1 MIESEAQFG
10 KVVRTAFGS
19 PMSLFVLSLAAIV
32 VTFGL
37 ANSTLAFE
45 TKTRFFAAIIVAYIL
60 FCVVSFVG
68 RSGTPFSNA
77 SGQARVDSDLD
88 RKLALL
94 EDAATYFAG
103 TIRTADMMRLVA
115 AKMREIVPFDDCVLL
130 KVDVIDG
137 KFRAIHADGV
147 MAPMLRN
154 SEFGIGVGL
163 AGRAYGTRMVE
174 AVQGRVVTDE
184 TYHSLAVESSRA
196 SVAVP
201 LVSRGEV
208 VAVLQLFSQDRDAFR
223 KAQCD
228 LLEAVAN
235 RIEPLVSGSMSYEA
249 SVDNALTDPTTEL
262 PNERAF
268 FLVLENQIAETQRR
282 PEDRHVSV
290 LSVDVKCFGEINTRF
305 GHATGDRLLNFVADK
320 IKSQLRQMDFI
331 ARARNDEFL
340 IVLPTAA
347 DATAAEVIDRLRTE
361 FFDCRFRANDVQT
374 TDVDLNFGHASFGE
388 DGESAKTIV
397 ACARERREQSKLSV
411 RGSVVWFPKEYVN

>member
-1 MIESEAQFG
+1 MTESDAQLG
-10 KVVRTAFGS
+10 KAVRSAFGS

-37 ANSTLAFE
+37 ANSTIAFE
-45 TKTRFFAAIIVAYIL
+45 TKTRFFAAIVVAYIL
-60 FCVVSFVG
+60 FCIVSFVG
-68 RSGTPFSNA
+68 RSGNA
-77 SGQARVDSDLD
+77 LWNVEGFDNANLDLD
-88 RKLALL
+88 RKLSLL
-94 EDAATYFAG
+94 EDAANFFAG
-103 TIRTADMMRLVA
+103 TLRTSDTMRLIA
-115 AKMREIVPFDDCVLL
+115 AKLREIVPFDDCVLL
-130 KVDVIDG
+130 KVDLIEG
-137 KFRAIHADGV
+137 RFRAVHSDGN

-154 SEFGIGVGL
+154 SEFGLGVGL
-163 AGRAYGTRMVE
+163 AGRAFRSQMVE
-174 AVQGRVVTDE
+174 AVQGRVATDE
-184 TYHSLAVESSRA
+184 TYHSLAMESSRA

-208 VAVLQLFSQDRDAFR
+208 VAVLQLFARDQNAFGKDQR
-223 KAQCD
+223 D

-268 FLVLENQIAETQRR
+268 FLVLENQIAETQRK
-282 PEDRHVSV
+282 PEDRQVSV
-290 LSVDVKCFGEINTRF
+290 LSVDVKCFADVNTRF

-331 ARARNDEFL
+331 ARTRDDEFL
-340 IVLPTAA
+340 IALPTA
-347 DATAAEVIDRLRTE
+347 DHDTATEIIDRLRTE
-361 FFDCRFRANDVQT
+361 FFDCRFRANDSQT
-374 TDVDLNFGHASFGE
+374 TDVDLNYGHSSFGS

-397 ACARERREQSKLSV
+397 ASARERREQSKLSV